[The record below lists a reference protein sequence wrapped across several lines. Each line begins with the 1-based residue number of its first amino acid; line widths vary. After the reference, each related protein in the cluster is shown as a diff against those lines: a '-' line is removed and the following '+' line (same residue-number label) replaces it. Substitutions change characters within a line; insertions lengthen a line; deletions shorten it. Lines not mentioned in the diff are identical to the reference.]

1 MKSRHRKNKSLV
13 NEHSRSN
20 HYTHCRSFS
29 YNRYPQSSKI
39 FPPQIH
45 GHVPDLLVSESITL
59 PLSTDYNREG
69 RTVKKGSF
77 K

>member
-20 HYTHCRSFS
+20 PYTHCRSFS
-29 YNRYPQSSKI
+29 YNRYPQLSKNI
-39 FPPQIH
+39 PPHIQ
-45 GHVPDLLVSESITL
+45 GHVPDLFVSESITL

-69 RTVKKGSF
+69 RTAKKGSS

>member
-20 HYTHCRSFS
+20 PYTHSRSFS
-29 YNRYPQSSKI
+29 YNRYPQLSKNI
-39 FPPQIH
+39 HPQIYP
-45 GHVPDLLVSESITL
+45 HVPDLLVSESITL
-59 PLSTDYNREG
+59 PLSTDYNREA
-69 RTVKKGSF
+69 RTIKKGSS